1 MTSPTRTIGH
11 TPGIGHNSNA
21 LGRGWRR
28 YAWKKARKDLVA
40 ARVPLEIVRIRVRRA
55 QRLGLTYPQYASVLL
70 GTGRDIVGFL
80 FTVNG
85 LQLRLARRLEAPM
98 HVSAK
103 LQTAPDAPRIAL
115 APPEEEAA
123 AFRVELV
130 EITAARI
137 DAAFPAPPPEASWGS
152 TRRIVH
158 RALSEA
164 SMPPDGVVMI
174 GDGADDARWADAAFL
189 AKFIPTAD
197 YFSDPSQ

>member
-1 MTSPTRTIGH
+1 MTSPTNPARQ
-11 TPGIGHNSNA
+11 TPGIGHNSNT
-21 LGRGWRR
+21 LGRSWRR
-28 YAWKKARKDLVA
+28 HAWKKARKDLVA

-85 LQLRLARRLEAPM
+85 LQLRLARRLEAPS

-103 LQTAPDAPRIAL
+103 LLTAPDAPRIAL

-123 AFRVELV
+123 AFRTELA

-137 DAAFPAPPPEASWGS
+137 DAAFSAPAPEATWGAA
-152 TRRIVH
+152 RRVLH
-158 RALSEA
+158 RALADA
-164 SMPPDGVVMI
+164 SLPADGVVMI
-174 GDGADDARWADAAFL
+174 GDGAEDARWADAAFL
-189 AKFIPTAD
+189 AKFIPTTD
-197 YFSDPSQ
+197 YFTHPDR

>member
-1 MTSPTRTIGH
+1 MTSPIQTDH
-11 TPGIGHNSNA
+11 ATPGIGHNSNA
-21 LGRGWRR
+21 LGQGWRR

-70 GTGRDIVGFL
+70 GSGRDIVGFL

-85 LQLRLARRLEAPM
+85 LQLRLARRLEAPA

-103 LQTAPDAPRIAL
+103 LQVAPDAPRIAL

-123 AFRVELV
+123 AFQVELA

-137 DAAFPAPPPEASWGS
+137 DAAFPAPAPAASWGVA
-152 TRRIVH
+152 RRVLQH
-158 RALSEA
+158 ALTEA
-164 SMPPDGVVMI
+164 SLPADGVVMV
-174 GDGADDARWADAAFL
+174 GEGAEDARWADAAFL
-189 AKFIPTAD
+189 AKFIPTTE
-197 YFSDPSQ
+197 YFTHPT